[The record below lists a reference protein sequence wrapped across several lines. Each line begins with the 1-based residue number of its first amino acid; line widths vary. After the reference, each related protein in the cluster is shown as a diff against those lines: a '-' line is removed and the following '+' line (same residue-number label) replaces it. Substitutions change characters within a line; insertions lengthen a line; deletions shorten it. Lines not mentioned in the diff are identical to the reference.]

1 MKHTPAR
8 HSLTQGFT
16 LVETLVGSAV
26 LFIFFAAIAII
37 LQLALRSLAESKV
50 RTVAATLA
58 SSRLEL
64 AKNLPFAQVGTIGGI
79 PSGSLEAS
87 EALTLN
93 NQNFSITTSVV
104 YIDDP
109 FDGVAPTDS
118 LPIDYKRVKVAVT
131 WDGPFA
137 PTTPVIA
144 STDVAPR
151 GLEDA
156 SGTGTLSLS
165 VVDAQGAALANAT
178 VTIEAP
184 SLIPPI
190 DLDTLTDAQGKVMLP
205 GAPQCIECYMITVTK
220 TGYSTDRTYSTSE
233 VTNPAKPPASI
244 LEAQVTHLSFA
255 IDQLSTLTLRAV
267 RNQAANYAPFQGV
280 QMKVIGSKEIGRTA
294 TDDPVYK
301 YENNHATG
309 FGGVVTVPNLEWD
322 AYRIEL
328 PSGSSVDMAAS
339 WPYSPLLIAPATTS
353 SFTMVVQAAT
363 PNTLLVRATLGDGS
377 PIASASVQLTD
388 INTNTLASAS
398 TGIAPNPDISQA
410 FFPNLSSAQYIL
422 KILSQGYEEAS
433 ASVTIV
439 GDKIETFI
447 LNPVLP

>member
-1 MKHTPAR
+1 MAQSNHRNTPI
-8 HSLTQGFT
+8 HGFT

-64 AKNLPFAQVGTIGGI
+64 ARNVPFAQVGTIGGI
-79 PSGSLEAS
+79 PAGSLDSNET
-87 EALTLN
+87 LTLN
-93 NQNFSITTSVV
+93 NQNFSIVTTVV

-109 FDGVAPTDS
+109 FDGLAPTDV

-144 STDVAPR
+144 STDIAPK

-165 VVDAQGAALANAT
+165 VVDAQGSALTNAS
-178 VTIEAP
+178 VSIEAP
-184 SLIPPI
+184 TLIPPI
-190 DLDTLTDAQGKVMLP
+190 DLETLTDAQGKVMLP
-205 GAPQCIECYMITVTK
+205 GAPQCIECYSIRVTK
-220 TGYSTDRTYSTSE
+220 SGYSTDRTYTSSE
-233 VTNPAKPPASI
+233 VTNPAKPPATV

-255 IDQLSTLTLRAV
+255 IDRLSTLTLRAV

-280 QMKVIGSKEIGRTA
+280 QMKVTGSKEIGRTA

-301 YENNHATG
+301 YEANHATG
-309 FGGVVTVPNLEWD
+309 FGGVVIVPNLEWD
-322 AYRIEL
+322 AYTIEL
-328 PSGSSVDMAAS
+328 PAGSSVDMAAS
-339 WPYSPLLIAPATTS
+339 WPFSPLLLSPATTAD
-353 SFTMVVQAAT
+353 FTMVVQAAT
-363 PNTLLVRATLGDGS
+363 PNTLLVRATLGNGT
-377 PIASASVQLTD
+377 PIASASVQLTT
-388 INTNTLASAS
+388 IATGALATAS
-398 TGIAPNPDISQA
+398 TGIAPNPDIAQA
-410 FFPNLSSAQYIL
+410 FFPSLSSTQHLI
-422 KILSQGYEEAS
+422 KILANGYDEAT
-433 ASVTIV
+433 ASVSIV